1 MPDATWRGSGT
12 ATIYN
17 GSMKKTRFNSVGLSL
32 ILMVILTG
40 CDPIDVR
47 IVGTYELDAEVG
59 CDECLLNGPE
69 RMAFLEAFSPSE
81 EPRYRLDFEAG
92 QGHSGTY
99 RFEAIDTTQA
109 SLVLYPDS
117 AGAFHADLIGDVVFT
132 EYNVKGD
139 RITERCGS
147 GVRRCLWRKE

>member
-1 MPDATWRGSGT
+1 MPGAMWPGSAIT
-12 ATIYN
+12 MTCDVA
-17 GSMKKTRFNSVGLSL
+17 MKKTRLCLSGAGLTW
-32 ILMVILTG
+32 MVLLTG

-47 IVGTYELDAEVG
+47 IVGTYALDDQVG
-59 CDECLLNGPE
+59 CDECPVNGPE
-69 RMAFLEAFSPSE
+69 RMAFLEAFSPDE
-81 EPRYRLDFEAG
+81 APRYRFDFEAG

-99 RFEAIDTTQA
+99 QFEAVDTTQA

-117 AGAFHADLIGDVVFT
+117 AGGFHADLIGDIIFT
-132 EYNVKGD
+132 EYNVQGD